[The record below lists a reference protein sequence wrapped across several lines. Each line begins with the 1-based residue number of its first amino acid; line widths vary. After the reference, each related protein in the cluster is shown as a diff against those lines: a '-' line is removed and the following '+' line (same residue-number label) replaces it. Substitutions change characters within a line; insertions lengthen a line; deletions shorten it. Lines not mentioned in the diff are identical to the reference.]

1 MDSAAFADSGA
12 ALDWTAGFQPAVLF
26 GRLEGGGTNGYIRR
40 MDTLITFLTSLGPQH
55 WLVFGLILLIAEMA
69 SGTTY
74 LLWPAVAAF
83 LTALVTLTGATSW
96 IADMAIFA
104 VLVIVLTAF
113 GRPIVRRWRNE
124 NKADG
129 LNERSKTLIGTRGV
143 ITVFANG
150 AGSVKIADTIWR
162 AVSDEALSPGQTVV
176 IDSVDGA
183 TLKVKA
189 AAT

>member
-1 MDSAAFADSGA
+1 
-12 ALDWTAGFQPAVLF
+12 
-26 GRLEGGGTNGYIRR
+26 
-40 MDTLITFLTSLGPQH
+40 MDTVITFLSSFGPQH
-55 WLVFGLILLIAEMA
+55 WLIFGLVLLIAEMA

-83 LTALVTLTGATSW
+83 LTALISLAGITNW
-96 IADMAIFA
+96 IADVAIFA
-104 VLVIVLTAF
+104 ALVIVLTAF
-113 GRPIVRRWRNE
+113 GRPLVQRWRSQNNAE
-124 NKADG
+124 G

-150 AGSVKIADTIWR
+150 TGSVKIADTIWR
-162 AVSDEALSPGQTVV
+162 AVSDEALLPGQTVV

-189 AAT
+189 A

>member
-1 MDSAAFADSGA
+1 MENVIA
-12 ALDWTAGFQPAVLF
+12 
-26 GRLEGGGTNGYIRR
+26 
-40 MDTLITFLTSLGPQH
+40 FLTSLGPQH

-83 LTALVTLTGATSW
+83 MTALVSLAGMTNW
-96 IADMAIFA
+96 VADMAVFA
-104 VLVIVLTAF
+104 VLVIALTAF
-113 GRPIVRRWRNE
+113 GRPLVQRWRE
-124 NKADG
+124 EGGASG

-150 AGSVKIADTIWR
+150 AGSVKVADTVWR
-162 AVSDEALSPGQTVV
+162 AVSDEALAPGQTVV
-176 IDSVDGA
+176 VDSVDGS

-189 AAT
+189 A

>member
-1 MDSAAFADSGA
+1 
-12 ALDWTAGFQPAVLF
+12 
-26 GRLEGGGTNGYIRR
+26 

-55 WLVFGLILLIAEMA
+55 WLILGLILLIAEMA

-83 LTALVTLTGATSW
+83 LTALVSLAGLTNW
-96 IADMAIFA
+96 VADMAIFA
-104 VLVIVLTAF
+104 VLVIALTAF
-113 GRPIVRRWRNE
+113 GRPLVQRWRE
-124 NKADG
+124 DQAASG

-150 AGSVKIADTIWR
+150 AGSVKVADTVWR

-183 TLKVKA
+183 TLKVRA
-189 AAT
+189 A